1 MKFYSIFEYFMFDYF
16 KFNFF
21 QLIAKLSIFTLL
33 IAFFA
38 YFSVDTIQL
47 LSNSGNQ
54 YAIEVYEYDGS
65 EEEKKNES
73 EDEVKEID
81 DFFFSSLS
89 DKSNK
94 NFLFAAK
101 TFGFDLYHNFKKEVE
116 SPPPVV

>member
-1 MKFYSIFEYFMFDYF
+1 MFDYF

-38 YFSVDTIQL
+38 YFSVDTILL

-73 EDEVKEID
+73 ARL
-81 DFFFSSLS
+81 LS
-89 DKSNK
+89 
-94 NFLFAAK
+94 
-101 TFGFDLYHNFKKEVE
+101 VE
-116 SPPPVV
+116 KCPGHILSTE